1 MNDVE
6 DRIMKILDQIEQDP
20 GLTRRNEVL
29 FGVVDR
35 LIKVL
40 ETKAMTFGVTPVGS
54 VMPR

>member
-35 LIKVL
+35 LIKIF
-40 ETKAMTFGVTPVGS
+40 ETTAMTFDVTPVGS
-54 VMPR
+54 VTPR